1 MKPIIVRNSR
11 IPKLVSWFFPVA
23 AITLWP
29 FVFIRTDHD
38 SPRLINHEEIH
49 IRQYNEML
57 VIGFLL
63 VYIYDWVVGLLKHR
77 NAHVAYRLIRFEQE
91 AFEYDSDPDYHSKR
105 KRFSWKKYVI

>member
-11 IPKLVSWFFPVA
+11 IPALVSWFFPVA

-29 FVFIRTDHD
+29 FIFIRPGHD
-38 SPRLINHEEIH
+38 SARLVNHEEIH

-63 VYIYDWVVGLLKHR
+63 VYIYDWIVGLVRYKS
-77 NAHVAYRLIRFEQE
+77 AYVAYKLIRFEQE
-91 AFEYDSDPDYHSKR
+91 AHEHDEDLDYLSGR
-105 KRFSWKKYVI
+105 ERFSWKDYVI